1 MNDTAIGL
9 IIGSIG
15 TVVTGMLGSEYAAW
29 RERSRERKAIS
40 ASLSDELSEIQTIIG
55 NMNEVWDKT
64 KTLVPSY
71 IQELRSCFITY
82 ETTRQRLFL
91 IKNTKLR
98 SDIIKFYKELKSA
111 IAVEGKRYG

>member
-55 NMNEVWDKT
+55 NMK
-64 KTLVPSY
+64 Y
-71 IQELRSCFITY
+71 G
-82 ETTRQRLFL
+82 
-91 IKNTKLR
+91 TKL
-98 SDIIKFYKELKSA
+98 KP
-111 IAVEGKRYG
+111 